1 MFPGEEAYVSIFQ
14 THETKVPT
22 SHFSDIFK
30 PKERIKLEKKITRK
44 KLIPE
49 KVLKFPFF
57 NTLRMRKNKTNNV
70 SQFRNQKIFV
80 LSMGKSGRIRK
91 RL

>member
-1 MFPGEEAYVSIFQ
+1 MFFLKTPRRRAKKKHLSKSGQFFKMLFPGEEAYVSIFQ

-44 KLIPE
+44 
-49 KVLKFPFF
+49 
-57 NTLRMRKNKTNNV
+57 N
-70 SQFRNQKIFV
+70 
-80 LSMGKSGRIRK
+80 
-91 RL
+91 